1 MHKTILTSAALLLF
15 CSAAMAQSTDTKS
28 PATTGPAAQSDNMSK
43 GEMNKGTAG
52 KKKMTKSEKIRKSHA
67 RMY

>member
-1 MHKTILTSAALLLF
+1 MHKTILTSAALVLF

-28 PATTGPAAQSDNMSK
+28 PATTAAQSDNMSK
-43 GEMNKGTAG
+43 GDMTKDKMS